1 MTSDL
6 HDHVEGLVVCR
17 VGDFLLAFPASSVL
31 RISDWAVGDPPVPHA
46 RSAFSLPPG
55 AGRRVEEETG
65 SLVVDSLEIAT
76 DSVQLLPVPAMLQG
90 EVGGALRGFIELS
103 GALCPVLSVGDFS
116 RYLVRGPA

>member
-1 MTSDL
+1 VNPA

-17 VGDFLLAFPASSVL
+17 VGDHRLAFPASTVV
-31 RISDWAVGDPPVPHA
+31 RIIEWNVGDAPAVHA
-46 RSAFSLPPG
+46 RTAFSLPTG
-55 AGRRVEEETG
+55 AGRLVEEQDG

-76 DSVQLLPVPAMLQG
+76 EAVKLLPVPAILLG

-116 RYLVRGPA
+116 RFLARSAA